1 MNNFSVNLSTVFTEV
16 PFLDRFKKARE
27 AGFDLVEC
35 QFPYSNTIEEIR
47 NELEDNDLSLVLI
60 NLPPG
65 HWEEG
70 DRGLAADPNRREEF
84 RESVE
89 IGIRYAK
96 GLGVNQIHCMAGIH
110 PSNNQ
115 NIFIENLFF
124 AGTAMSEHEINLLIE
139 PINPIDMPGYFL
151 NDIQQAEEIINSVGL
166 PNVKLQFDFY
176 HIERIHGQAL
186 SFFQKYA
193 ELVSHVQIAD
203 SPGRHEPGTGEMN
216 YKEILLYLQ
225 KHYKGSIGLEYNPQG
240 RSAESFARLKEVTS

>member
-16 PFLDRFKKARE
+16 PFLDRFQKARE

-35 QFPYSNTIEEIR
+35 QFPYANTIEEIR
-47 NELEDNDLSLVLI
+47 NELKRNDLSMILI

-65 HWEEG
+65 KWEVG
-70 DRGLAADPNRREEF
+70 DRGLAADPKRIEEF
-84 RESVE
+84 RKSVE

-96 GLGVNQIHCMAGIH
+96 GLEVKQIHCMAGVH
-110 PSNNQ
+110 PSKNQ
-115 NIFIENLFF
+115 NVFNENLFF
-124 AGTAMSEHEINLLIE
+124 AGNALSEHGINLLIE
-139 PINPIDMPGYFL
+139 PINPFDIPGYFL
-151 NDIQQAEEIINSVGL
+151 KDIQQAEEIINSVGL

-216 YKEILLYLQ
+216 YIEILLYLQ

-240 RSAESFARLKEVTS
+240 SSAESFAWVKEVTS

>member
-35 QFPYSNTIEEIR
+35 QFPYAYTIEEVR
-47 NELEDNDLSLVLI
+47 NELKLNDLTMVLS

-70 DRGLAADPNRREEF
+70 DRGLAADPNRIEEF
-84 RESVE
+84 RKSVE

-96 GLGVNQIHCMAGIH
+96 GLGVKKIHCMAGVH
-110 PSNNQ
+110 SSNNQ
-115 NIFIENLFF
+115 NVFIENLSF
-124 AGTAMSEHEINLLIE
+124 AGNAMSKHGINLLIE
-139 PINPIDMPGYFL
+139 PINSFDMPDYFL
-151 NDIQQAEEIINSVGL
+151 NDIRQAEEIINSVDL

-203 SPGRHEPGTGEMN
+203 NPGRHEPGTGEMN

-225 KHYKGSIGLEYNPQG
+225 KHYKGIIGLEYNPQG
-240 RSAESFARLKEVTS
+240 KSADSLAWLKEVTS